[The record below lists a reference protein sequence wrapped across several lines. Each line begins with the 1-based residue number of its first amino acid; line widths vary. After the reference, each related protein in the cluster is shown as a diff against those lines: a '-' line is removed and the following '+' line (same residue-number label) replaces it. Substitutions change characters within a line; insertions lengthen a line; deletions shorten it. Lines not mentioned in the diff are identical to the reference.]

1 MAPTE
6 WTSHRSLRIWPLS
19 KEEKVFNL
27 DSVIDLPLVWFA
39 LISTAIFLYV
49 VLDGFDLGVGI
60 LFPFAPSDSCRD
72 RMMNSI
78 APFWDG
84 NETWLVLGGGGLF
97 AAFPLAYAIIMPALY
112 IPVIG
117 MLLGLVF
124 RGVAF
129 EFRFKA
135 SGPSK
140 VFWDYAFH
148 FGSLAAAFM
157 QGMFLGAFVQGIA
170 VDGRSFA
177 GGALDWLSAF
187 SIMTGIAL
195 VCGYILLGSTWLI
208 MKTDGD
214 TQKWARKCAGYI
226 TVFVGIFMGLV
237 SLSMPFLNPDVKAL
251 WFSLPNFFFLLP
263 MPLLSAGVFALL
275 WYDIHKQREYRPFF
289 LGIGLFV
296 LNYIGLGISLWP
308 WIVPFEITIWQAAA
322 APESQ
327 SLMLIGTVIM
337 LPLILAYT
345 GYCYYVF
352 RGKSSDETVY

>member
-1 MAPTE
+1 MFDFSAY
-6 WTSHRSLRIWPLS
+6 
-19 KEEKVFNL
+19 
-27 DSVIDLPLVWFA
+27 IDLPLIWFG

-60 LFPFAPSDSCRD
+60 LFPFAPSDTCRD

-84 NETWLVLGGGGLF
+84 NETWLILGGGGLF
-97 AAFPLAYAIIMPALY
+97 AAFPLAYAVLMPALY
-112 IPVIG
+112 IPVIV

-135 SGPSK
+135 TGKSRIL
-140 VFWDYAFH
+140 WDYAFH

-157 QGMFLGAFVQGIA
+157 QGMYLGAFVQGIP
-170 VDGRSFA
+170 VDGRSYA
-177 GGALDWLSAF
+177 GGAFDWLTAF
-187 SIMTGIAL
+187 STMTGLAL
-195 VCGYILLGSTWLI
+195 VCGYVLMGATWLI
-208 MKTDGD
+208 MKTDGE
-214 TQKWARKCAGYI
+214 TQLWARKCAGYI
-226 TVFVGIFMGLV
+226 TVFVALFMGLV
-237 SLSMPFLNPDVKAL
+237 SLSMPFLNETVKTL
-251 WFSLPNFFFLLP
+251 WFSLPNFFYLLP
-263 MPLLSAGVFALL
+263 MPLLSIVLVILL
-275 WYDIHKQREYRPFF
+275 WHGIHAQKEIRPFF
-289 LGIGLFV
+289 LSIGLFV

-327 SLMLIGTVIM
+327 SLMLVGTVIM
-337 LPLILAYT
+337 LPLVLAYT

-352 RGKSSDETVY
+352 RGKSSHETTY